1 MSCAVQPAIELSLQ
15 RIDTPQNRLI
25 LWTVLGVMGLACL
38 LFLGRVMRRRGVARR
53 LHQGI
58 VSASIE
64 HLHNVLV
71 PDGMGGSLHV
81 DYLLL
86 TSRGVVVLDL
96 RDIRGNIFGGDQM
109 TQWTVMDG
117 PRRSTFQNPQHALY
131 DRVAAVR
138 ALAGELA
145 VEGRVL
151 FTRRAKFPKGLPRW
165 ILMVDSLRAEFPPV
179 DSDAARVLVDHY
191 RRDWQALRTAV
202 TPSLLRRRRGFLAEV
217 FDEGL

>member
-1 MSCAVQPAIELSLQ
+1 VQPAIELSLQ
-15 RIDTPQNRLI
+15 KVDTPQNRLI
-25 LWTVLGVMGLACL
+25 LWAVLGVMAIACL
-38 LFLGRVMRRRGVARR
+38 LFLARAVRRRGAARR

-64 HLHNVLV
+64 YLQNVLV

-86 TSRGVVVLDL
+86 TSRGVVVVDL
-96 RDIRGNIFGGDQM
+96 RDVRGNIFGGDQM

-117 PRRSTFQNPQHALY
+117 PRRTTFQNPQHALY
-131 DRVAAVR
+131 DRVASVR

-179 DSDAARVLVDHY
+179 ESDAARVLVEHY
-191 RRDWQALRTAV
+191 RRDWEALRNAV
-202 TPSLLRRRRGFLAEV
+202 ARSPLRRRRGFIAEV
-217 FDEGL
+217 FTEGL